1 MGASN
6 YYDILNVSKNAT
18 EQELKKAYRTLTKK
32 YHPDICKEE
41 GAEEKFKE
49 INEAYSVLSDKQ
61 KRAQYD
67 QMGHETFTNA
77 SKGNYSGGGFG
88 GAGFNADFGGFG
100 DIFDAFFGGSGGGR
114 RGPRGPQSGSDLL
127 MRIQISLRDAAL
139 GTSRDV
145 DVMHTEPCPKCDG
158 TGSKNKKIRTCP
170 RCGGSGQERR
180 ENRTPFG
187 NFVSMVTCSQ
197 CKGRGK
203 IPEDRC
209 SACGGSGHTRVK
221 RNITVSIPAGI
232 DSGMRLRMEGYGEAG
247 EPGAPNGDL
256 FIEVEV
262 IPDENFRRIVDNLET
277 NVVISAANA
286 AVGLKIDIKTIDG
299 REVELRIPAGVQ
311 HGMALKISGEGVKRR
326 GRPGDLLVR
335 VKIEIPKNLS
345 NEEKEL
351 YMRIVEIE
359 IQKKEKNDKKSGFF
373 QDVVG
378 KMKDSIK

>member
-1 MGASN
+1 MGARN

-18 EQELKKAYRTLTKK
+18 EQEIKKAYRTLTKK
-32 YHPDICKEE
+32 YHPDISKEE

-61 KRAQYD
+61 KKAQYD

-77 SKGNYSGGGFG
+77 SKGQYTGGGFG
-88 GAGFNADFGGFG
+88 GAGFNSDFGGFG
-100 DIFDAFFGGSGGGR
+100 DIFDAFFGGAGGSR
-114 RGPRGPQSGSDLL
+114 RGPRGPQAGADLL
-127 MRIQISLRDAAL
+127 MRIQITLKDAAL

-145 DVMHTEPCPKCDG
+145 DIMHTEPCPDCDG
-158 TGSKNKKIRTCP
+158 TGSKTKKTRICP

-197 CKGRGK
+197 CQGRGK
-203 IPEDRC
+203 IPEERC
-209 SACGGSGHTRVK
+209 NTCSGTGHSRVK
-221 RNITVSIPAGI
+221 RNITVNIPAGI
-232 DSGMRLRMEGYGEAG
+232 DTGMRLRMEGYGEAG
-247 EPGAPNGDL
+247 DPGAPNGDL

-262 IPDENFRRIVDNLET
+262 IPDEHFRRIGDNLET
-277 NVVISAANA
+277 NVVVSAASA
-286 AVGLKIDIKTIDG
+286 AVGFKVDIETIDG
-299 REVELRIPAGVQ
+299 REVELKIPAGVQ
-311 HGMALKISGEGVKRR
+311 HGTALKIPGEGVKRR

-335 VKIEIPKNLS
+335 VKIEIPKNLTD
-345 NEEKEL
+345 EEKEL
-351 YMRIVEIE
+351 YARIIEIE
-359 IQKKEKNDKKSGFF
+359 SEKKAKGGKKGGFF